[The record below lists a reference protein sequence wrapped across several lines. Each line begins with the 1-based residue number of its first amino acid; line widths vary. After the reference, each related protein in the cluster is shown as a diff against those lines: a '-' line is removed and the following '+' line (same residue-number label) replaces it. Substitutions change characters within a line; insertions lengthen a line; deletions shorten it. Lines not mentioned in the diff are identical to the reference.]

1 MTAVFLLCTIILFV
15 LQTLSMKLQHARTSA
30 PEASGELCVFAS
42 GGRGHGR
49 RPSGCAGH
57 VHRKPRDAAA
67 RHCLRRAVRTDDLV
81 LQPGHRQA
89 GPLSYTT
96 FYFSASMLVPA
107 FAGVLLF
114 GEALTFTL
122 AAAVALFLAA
132 FWCLNV
138 APGGAQK
145 PSPAG
150 WRCVR

>member
-15 LQTLSMKLQHARTSA
+15 LQTLSMKLQHAEHL
-30 PEASGELCVFAS
+30 PQKLLVN
-42 GGRGHGR
+42 
-49 RPSGCAGH
+49 CAFSLL
-57 VHRKPRDAAA
+57 AAA
-67 RHCLRRAVRTDDLV
+67 AMGAGRLAVPDMFTVSPATLRHGIAFGV
-81 LQPGHRQA
+81 LFA
-89 GPLSYTT
+89 LTILFYNLAIASGPLSYTT